1 MSVQIVWF
9 KRDLRVTD
17 HAPLVNASTLGPILP
32 IYVFEPALMD
42 AEDYAAQHYGF
53 VAECL
58 VELRAQLERLGLPL
72 SIWHAPMLEVLAHI
86 RNTAGSFGL
95 HSHEETGNALSFER
109 DKAVTQWCQ
118 VNSIKWHEYPNNA
131 VVRRLSSRDKWSSV
145 WVERMNNSALQP
157 PPKPISCE
165 SSLVQQQWPHEDK
178 SATWNNLMDRS
189 QDKPLRQRGGITQA
203 QQLMTSF
210 FEGRAKDYGKAMSSP
225 LTAQQACSRLSPY
238 LAYGVLSIKEV
249 VHQVS
254 NARLIEAAPVAL
266 TTSLKSFES
275 RLHWHCHFIQK
286 LESQPSIEF
295 RNLHKDYDNL
305 RPLQNDQNRLAAW
318 KSGTTGFPMID
329 ACMRMLLATG
339 WINFRMRA
347 MLVSFSSYQ
356 LWQHWREP
364 ALHLAREF
372 LDYEPGIHYPQVQ
385 MQSGVTGIN
394 TIRMYNPVKQA
405 RDHDPDGV
413 FVKRWIPEL
422 QNLPLPFLFEPWK
435 TPLMIQLDI
444 GCVIGTHYPAP
455 IVDLETTSREVRDRV
470 WSIRN
475 SAKFKET
482 ARTVYEKHGSRN
494 PNREGMKKAAKPRA
508 ARKNIP
514 DLNQSDLFQ

>member
-1 MSVQIVWF
+1 MPLQIVWF
-9 KRDLRVTD
+9 KRDLRITD
-17 HAPLVNASTLGPILP
+17 HAPLVNASALGPILP
-32 IYVFEPALMD
+32 MYAFEPAIMD
-42 AEDYAAQHYGF
+42 AEDYATQHYGF
-53 VAECL
+53 VSECL
-58 VELRAQLERLGLPL
+58 TELRTQLEGLGLSL
-72 SIWHAPMLEVLAHI
+72 SVWHAPMLEVLTHI
-86 RNTAGSFGL
+86 RETVGTFDL
-95 HSHEETGNALSFER
+95 HSHEETGNAISFER
-109 DKAVTQWCQ
+109 DKAVAHWCRS
-118 VNSIKWHEYPNNA
+118 NSIKWREHPNNA

-145 WVERMNNSALQP
+145 WIERMSNSVLQP
-157 PPKPISCE
+157 PIKPISCDP
-165 SSLVQQQWPHEDK
+165 SLVQAQWPHEQQ
-178 SATWNNLMDRS
+178 STTWKNLILRS
-189 QDKPLRQRGGITQA
+189 QDKSQRQRGGITQA
-203 QQLMTSF
+203 QDLITSF
-210 FEGRAKDYGKAMSSP
+210 FNGRGSDYRKAMSSP

-249 VHQVS
+249 VQQIS
-254 NARLIEAAPVAL
+254 DARLIQKQPNAL
-266 TTSLKSFES
+266 NASLKSFES

-295 RNLHKDYDNL
+295 RNLHKDYDDL
-305 RPLQNDQNRLAAW
+305 RPKQNHQERLAAW

-394 TIRMYNPVKQA
+394 TIRMYNPIKQA
-405 RDHDPDGV
+405 RDHDPSGA

-435 TPLMIQLDI
+435 TPLMIQQDV

-455 IVDLETTSREVRDRV
+455 IVDLEATSREARDRV
-470 WSIRN
+470 WSIREGT
-475 SAKFKET
+475 KFNEL

-494 PNREGMKKAAKPRA
+494 PNREGVTKIKKTRTPHQPVED
-508 ARKNIP
+508 AR
-514 DLNQSDLFQ
+514 QSDLFQ